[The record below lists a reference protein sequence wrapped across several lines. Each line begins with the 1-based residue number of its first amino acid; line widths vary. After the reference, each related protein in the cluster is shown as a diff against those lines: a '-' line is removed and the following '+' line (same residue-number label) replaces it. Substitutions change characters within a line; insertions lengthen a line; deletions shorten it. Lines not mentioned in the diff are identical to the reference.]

1 MSREPAK
8 NPAASIL
15 ARLLA
20 LAQSKGQDFQRV
32 LGRYAIE
39 RFLYRLG
46 SSTYRDRFAI
56 KGATLFTLWTGDTH
70 RPTKDLDLLG
80 WGSSAIHE
88 VEETIRAICKVE
100 GNDGILFDGESAE
113 GTRIKEEDEYEG
125 VRVKLHAALAGAR
138 IPMQVDIGF
147 GERFIQNQNSRPFQS
162 CSPWSRRSSVPI
174 HAKHPLRKNSTQW
187 LCWTF
192 ATAA

>member
-88 VEETIRAICKVE
+88 WRRQFGPSARSKGMTAFSSTANQPREQGSKKRTNTRACE
-100 GNDGILFDGESAE
+100 
-113 GTRIKEEDEYEG
+113 
-125 VRVKLHAALAGAR
+125 
-138 IPMQVDIGF
+138 
-147 GERFIQNQNSRPFQS
+147 
-162 CSPWSRRSSVPI
+162 
-174 HAKHPLRKNSTQW
+174 
-187 LCWTF
+187 
-192 ATAA
+192 